1 MQACLVALDA
11 IIQAQ
16 TEVAVAQAAEE
27 AALVAAA
34 VALAAAELVVVG
46 KFAYLRSKFHYPL
59 QILKF
64 ARVLDCM
71 RCKALSHVTSNVVG
85 VRGLLRGKGATS

>member
-1 MQACLVALDA
+1 M
-11 IIQAQ
+11 
-16 TEVAVAQAAEE
+16 
-27 AALVAAA
+27 AAA
-34 VALAAAELVVVG
+34 VVLAEAELAAAG

-71 RCKALSHVTSNVVG
+71 RRKALSHATSNVVG
-85 VRGLLRGKGATS
+85 VRRLLRGEGSDFVIQASSPLTKKQNFKFLKNYFCKF

>member
-1 MQACLVALDA
+1 M
-11 IIQAQ
+11 
-16 TEVAVAQAAEE
+16 
-27 AALVAAA
+27 
-34 VALAAAELVVVG
+34 
-46 KFAYLRSKFHYPL
+46 KFAYFRSKFIIL

-71 RCKALSHVTSNVVG
+71 RRKALSHATSNVVG

>member
-1 MQACLVALDA
+1 M
-11 IIQAQ
+11 
-16 TEVAVAQAAEE
+16 
-27 AALVAAA
+27 AAA

-71 RCKALSHVTSNVVG
+71 RRKALSHATSNVVG

>member
-1 MQACLVALDA
+1 M
-11 IIQAQ
+11 
-16 TEVAVAQAAEE
+16 EVAVAQVAEE

-34 VALAAAELVVVG
+34 VVLAAAELAAAG

-71 RCKALSHVTSNVVG
+71 RRKALSHATSNVVG

>member
-1 MQACLVALDA
+1 M
-11 IIQAQ
+11 
-16 TEVAVAQAAEE
+16 
-27 AALVAAA
+27 AAA
-34 VALAAAELVVVG
+34 VVLAAAELVVVG

-71 RCKALSHVTSNVVG
+71 RRKALSHATSNVVG